1 MAFGDE
7 PSTRVTF
14 KQFILTKGL
23 GLTAAEATELAK
35 RSGFRSASTGSV
47 YAVRA
52 EAKKEKINFE
62 QRTRMHQY
70 VLSRPATIDPEKL
83 AYSGRKIGYSHLTK
97 KGVQQIRALAGQKP
111 KDSLTALIESL
122 PDDMPIGKVIE
133 RAIEEGFKA
142 PTAATVGTLRWQKRK
157 AAAIAEG
164 KAAAIAEAKQRESQ
178 PAPELTLETL
188 ERELREVAQRSQ
200 RTSSADELETALRP
214 PSSPPP
220 SEPNLTLHEL
230 HEAQLHRTA
239 IADVRAE
246 FNRLL
251 TRVGTDRA
259 RLWVAEYEV
268 QQLARA
274 EQLQDFHADV

>member
-7 PSTRVTF
+7 PGRVTL
-14 KQFILTKGL
+14 KQFLLTKGL
-23 GLTAAEATELAK
+23 GLTAAEAAELAK
-35 RSGFRSASTGSV
+35 RSGFRAASVATIYV
-47 YAVRA
+47 VRS

-70 VLSRPATIDPEKL
+70 VLSQPETIDPEQL
-83 AYSGRKIGYSHLTK
+83 AYNGRKVGYSHLTK
-97 KGVQQIRALAGQKP
+97 KGVQQIRALAGKKP
-111 KDSLTALIESL
+111 KDSLSALIESL
-122 PDDMPIGKVIE
+122 PDDMPISKVID

-164 KAAAIAEAKQRESQ
+164 KAAAIAEAKLRDSQ
-178 PAPELTLETL
+178 PAPAPVTLETL
-188 ERELREVAQRSQ
+188 ERELRDVAERSQ
-200 RTSSADELETALRP
+200 RTSSAAELETALRP
-214 PSSPPP
+214 PSSPP
-220 SEPNLTLHEL
+220 SQPNLTLHDL
-230 HEAQLHRTA
+230 HEAQLRRTA

-274 EQLQDFHADV
+274 EQLQDFHADL